1 MAKANAIEGTPS
13 NASLY
18 HTIGFK
24 FGGIMLNLL
33 NRMHSLET
41 DIDF

>member
-1 MAKANAIEGTPS
+1 MAKANAMEETTS

-24 FGGIMLNLL
+24 FGGIMTNLL
-33 NRMHSLET
+33 NRMHSLEA